1 MNFLAHFYTT
11 NSNIEAYKLLGVIL
25 PDVVK
30 DFSKIHNHKI
40 EEDFKTDVLEIHQM
54 LEGIKLHLKGDN
66 AFHNHSIFLELE
78 AKAKKV
84 LKAETN
90 ITVKRKFIIAHVL
103 VELMLD
109 QFIINNYTKTIDL
122 FYNRLENIDLNRAN
136 LFFEALNTKEEVS
149 HFKRNFSNFIEI
161 KFLYHLKENEG
172 VIFTLNKV
180 FGTIFDYNFIA
191 QTDLWNEIIEQL
203 KESLSEKAPSLL
215 DELKTK
221 LYE

>member
-1 MNFLAHFYTT
+1 MNFLAHFYTA

-25 PDVVK
+25 PDVVR

-40 EEDFKTDVLEIHQM
+40 ENDFSSEVLEINQM
-54 LEGIKLHLKGDN
+54 LAGINLHLKGDK

-78 AKAKKV
+78 AQAKKS
-84 LKAETN
+84 LKAQTK

-109 QFIINNYTKTIDL
+109 QYIINNSPEKLDSFYKTL
-122 FYNRLENIDLNRAN
+122 NNIELNRAN
-136 LFFEALNTKEEVS
+136 LFFEALNTTEDVS
-149 HFKRNFSNFIEI
+149 HFKRNFSHFLEI

-180 FGTIFDYNFIA
+180 FGTIFDYDFIA
-191 QTDLWNEIIEQL
+191 QQELWNEIIEKL
-203 KESLSEKAPSLL
+203 KGNLSLKAPILL

>member
-1 MNFLAHFYTT
+1 MNFLAHFYTA

-25 PDVVK
+25 PDVVR

-40 EEDFKTDVLEIHQM
+40 ENDFKTDVLEIHQM
-54 LEGIKLHLKGDN
+54 LDGIKLHLKGDK
-66 AFHNHSIFLELE
+66 AFHNHPIFLELE
-78 AKAKKV
+78 LEAKKL
-84 LKAETN
+84 LKTQTK

-109 QFIINNYTKTIDL
+109 QYIINNYPKKLDTFYNTLNTIDI
-122 FYNRLENIDLNRAN
+122 NRSN
-136 LFFEALNTKEEVS
+136 LFFEALNTTENES
-149 HFKRNFSNFIEI
+149 NFKRNFNHFMQI

-180 FGTIFDYNFIA
+180 FGSIFSYNFIA
-191 QTDLWNEIIEQL
+191 ETVFWNEIIEKL
-203 KESLSEKAPSLL
+203 KENLSAKAPILL
-215 DELKTK
+215 DELKIK